1 MGDLIFPGLG
11 TLGGA
16 IIGGLGG
23 HEVDGK
29 KGRSESFGGGSRGR
43 KKDRYDEEWEEGMRR
58 RGEI

>member
-1 MGDLIFPGLG
+1 MIFPGLG

-23 HEVDGK
+23 HEVSGK
-29 KGRSESFGGGSRGR
+29 RGRSASHSGMLGGRGR
-43 KKDRYDEEWEEGMRR
+43 KRDRYDEEYEAGMRR